1 MRLSNFI
8 AKRYLVSKKST
19 NAINII
25 SAISVVGICIGSAAM
40 VIILSALNGI
50 TALVLSL
57 YNTFDPDLKVL
68 PAQGKTFAAEQQLL
82 QKIKSNPSVAQ
93 FSLVLEEKALVKY
106 DDKQAIVTI
115 KGVDDNFQK
124 LCRFDTVVTAG
135 KYILQT
141 DSTPLAIVGA
151 GIAHKLNVSLSETGL
166 SYPLQ
171 IYVPKKD
178 NVAVITPEDA
188 FNTGITYPAGV
199 FNLNDDFDFRY
210 VIMPLA
216 YTQDL
221 LEKSGQVSAVEL
233 SLQPGNDPGK
243 VASALKETLGDN
255 YTVKT
260 RFELN
265 EVLFKTLR
273 SEKWWTFL
281 ILAFILLIGTFNVIG
296 SLTMLIIEKKKDIG
310 ILSTLGADRALIRNI
325 FMKEGFFITFIGATA
340 GILLGTIVCVLQIF
354 FKLIPFSEGFVVDS
368 YPIKMQFPDFVFIF
382 CTVMLIGL
390 FAAWY
395 PVRLFTRR
403 YFR

>member
-40 VIILSALNGI
+40 VIVLSALNGI

-68 PAQGKTFAAEQQLL
+68 PAQGKTFAAEQQLI
-82 QKIKSNPSVAQ
+82 QKIKNNSSITQ
-93 FSLVLEEKALVKY
+93 LSLVLEEKALVKY

-135 KYILQT
+135 KYLLQT
-141 DSTPLAIVGA
+141 DSTALAIVGA
-151 GIAHKLNVSLSETGL
+151 GIARKLNVTLSETGL

-199 FNLNDDFDFRY
+199 FNLNDDFDFKY

-233 SLQPGNDPGK
+233 SLQPGSDPEK
-243 VASALKETLGDN
+243 TANELKEALGGN

-281 ILAFILLIGTFNVIG
+281 ILAFILLI
-296 SLTMLIIEKKKDIG
+296 
-310 ILSTLGADRALIRNI
+310 
-325 FMKEGFFITFIGATA
+325 
-340 GILLGTIVCVLQIF
+340 
-354 FKLIPFSEGFVVDS
+354 
-368 YPIKMQFPDFVFIF
+368 
-382 CTVMLIGL
+382 
-390 FAAWY
+390 
-395 PVRLFTRR
+395 
-403 YFR
+403 